1 MVKWGYMTFSR
12 PSVSIVIPAYN
23 EEHAIRRCILAALE
37 QSVPAYEIIVVD
49 NKSTDDTCK
58 IVRAMQR
65 EFPVANIRLLHQS
78 RAQGIIPTRN
88 HGFRYARGDV
98 IGRIDADSLVDAS
111 WVEAVQAVFT
121 DKSVMAATGPV
132 SYHDMPLRKFGLQ
145 ADDRVRQIV
154 SKLAQDYQFLFG
166 SNMAI
171 RRLAWKQ
178 VASEVCGDPENNM
191 HEDIDLSI
199 HLSLHDL
206 KVVYAP
212 TMVGGMSARRLR
224 DSPKEYRHYVM
235 RFERTY
241 AHHNIMNPGLR
252 VPIAIYLA
260 IYYPLRA
267 VQALYDK
274 DGETARISAH

>member
-1 MVKWGYMTFSR
+1 MTTQS

-23 EEHAIRRCILAALE
+23 EERGIRRCILSALE
-37 QSVPAYEIIVVD
+37 QSVPAHEIIVVD
-49 NKSTDDTCK
+49 NLSTDDTCR

-78 RAQGIIPTRN
+78 QAQGIIPTRN

-98 IGRIDADSLVDAS
+98 IGRIDADSLIDAG
-111 WVEAVQAVFT
+111 WVEAVKAVFT
-121 DKSVMAATGPV
+121 DTEIMAATGPV
-132 SYHDMPLRKFGLQ
+132 SYHDMPLRKLGLQ
-145 ADDRVRQIV
+145 ADDRVRQAV
-154 SKLAQDYQFLFG
+154 SKLGQEYQFLFG

-171 RRLAWKQ
+171 RRSAWRE
-178 VASEVCGDPENNM
+178 VAGEVCDDPENKM

-199 HLSLHDL
+199 HLSLHGL
-206 KVVYAP
+206 KAVYAP
-212 TMVGGMSARRLR
+212 AMVGGMSARRLR
-224 DSPKEYRHYVM
+224 DSPKDYRHYVM

-241 AHHNIMNPGLR
+241 AHHNIMNAGVR

-260 IYYPLRA
+260 IYYPLKA

-274 DGETARISAH
+274 DGEAARISAS